1 MEISIEYCTKWNYE
15 PRASSLGEELKKDLG
30 AEIGLIASSDGVFE
44 VVVDGELLFSKKKLK
59 RFPEDGEIEQLIKK
73 AGLWWNGAS

>member
-1 MEISIEYCTKWNYE
+1 
-15 PRASSLGEELKKDLG
+15 
-30 AEIGLIASSDGVFE
+30 LIASSGGVFE

-73 AGLWWNGAS
+73 AGP